1 MHNQRTNQDATGMIK
16 SMTGG
21 PVDEVGDEVVQIS
34 VPEKGCRILD
44 RTNHKTFRTP
54 GVGNCYVEAH
64 VDPYELA
71 DSDDGE
77 LFAVRILVVFSTTWF
92 MHDL

>member
-1 MHNQRTNQDATGMIK
+1 
-16 SMTGG
+16 MTGG

-34 VPEKGCRILD
+34 VPKGCRIWI
-44 RTNHKTFRTP
+44 RRNHKTLRTLPQHP
-54 GVGNCYVEAH
+54 GIGNCYVEAH

-77 LFAVRILVVFSTTWF
+77 LFAVRILVVFST
-92 MHDL
+92 

>member
-1 MHNQRTNQDATGMIK
+1 
-16 SMTGG
+16 
-21 PVDEVGDEVVQIS
+21 
-34 VPEKGCRILD
+34 
-44 RTNHKTFRTP
+44 
-54 GVGNCYVEAH
+54 

>member
-1 MHNQRTNQDATGMIK
+1 MTKSAMKLCKSRCQKRDAEFWI
-16 SMTGG
+16 
-21 PVDEVGDEVVQIS
+21 EQITRPS
-34 VPEKGCRILD
+34 K
-44 RTNHKTFRTP
+44 TP

-77 LFAVRILVVFSTTWF
+77 LFAVRILVVFSTT
-92 MHDL
+92 